1 MKDKDYIKDLFSEKL
16 ANHEVPVRSDLWS
29 GIQSQIGNTATS
41 TVVAKGISSSLKW
54 MIGIAS
60 SVAVIGTTVWIASSP
75 EKSKQQQQVQIA
87 QNKGN
92 ENAKEVTKT
101 GVKSGVT
108 NSTNVDAI
116 ATQTSPIVPQI
127 ELPSSSYLDE
137 WISRE
142 RQLYGTDIISK
153 QVTPPA
159 DEDQGSIDKAGVNDA
174 SNSASNTNN
183 ATPDPVETKT
193 FEDGKIEEF
202 FNVFTP
208 NGDGMNDYFFLRSEN
223 LKDFTIRIFNERNEF
238 VFQSTDKDFKWF
250 GLDPAGNMV
259 EAGNYGYVIF
269 ATDLNGKSIKM
280 FKSLTIK

>member
-1 MKDKDYIKDLFSEKL
+1 M
-16 ANHEVPVRSDLWS
+16 WS

-60 SVAVIGTTVWIASSP
+60 SVVVIGTAVWITSSP
-75 EKSKQQQQVQIA
+75 EEDTKQQNVHIA
-87 QNKGN
+87 QNNGKATSK
-92 ENAKEVTKT
+92 ETAKN
-101 GVKSGVT
+101 GVKLGVINSSNGGA
-108 NSTNVDAI
+108 NST
-116 ATQTSPIVPQI
+116 QSLPIVPQI
-127 ELPSSSYLDE
+127 ELPSNNSLDE
-137 WISRE
+137 WIARE
-142 RQLYGTDIISK
+142 RQLYGADILNK
-153 QVTPPA
+153 QITPPA
-159 DEDQGSIDKAGVNDA
+159 DESIVAIDKTVVTDP
-174 SNSASNTNN
+174 SNSVG
-183 ATPDPVETKT
+183 ATSIIPDPVETKT
-193 FEDGKIEEF
+193 YEDGKIEEF

-208 NGDGMNDYFFLRSEN
+208 NGDGMNDYFFLKSEN

>member
-1 MKDKDYIKDLFSEKL
+1 LKDKDYIKDLFSEKL
-16 ANHEVPVRSDLWS
+16 SNLEVPVRSDLWS

-75 EKSKQQQQVQIA
+75 ETSKEQKQVFIA
-87 QNKGN
+87 ENNGN
-92 ENAKEVTKT
+92 EELKKETKN
-101 GVKSGVT
+101 GVKLGVT
-108 NSTNVDAI
+108 NRLDRGANAI
-116 ATQTSPIVPQI
+116 QTEPIVPQV
-127 ELPSSSYLDE
+127 ELPSNNYLDE

-142 RQLYGTDIISK
+142 RQQYNIDNLNK
-153 QVTPPA
+153 QITPPA
-159 DEDQGSIDKAGVNDA
+159 DENRGVVDNTGITEPV
-174 SNSASNTNN
+174 NSASNTNV
-183 ATPDPVETKT
+183 TPDPIETKT
-193 FEDGKIEEF
+193 YEDGKIEEF

-208 NGDGMNDYFFLRSEN
+208 NGDGMNDYFFLKSEN

-259 EAGNYGYVIF
+259 EPGNYGYVIF

>member
-16 ANHEVPVRSDLWS
+16 SNHEVPVRNDLWS

-41 TVVAKGISSSLKW
+41 VVVAKGISSSLKW

-60 SVAVIGTTVWIASSP
+60 SVAVIGTAVWITSSN
-75 EKSKQQQQVQIA
+75 EKVDKPAKVQIS
-87 QNKGN
+87 QNSP
-92 ENAKEVTKT
+92 KEI
-101 GVKSGVT
+101 KSEEK
-108 NSTNVDAI
+108 I
-116 ATQTSPIVPQI
+116 TSPISSNSSENEMTNSAQNQLFVPQV
-127 ELPSSSYLDE
+127 ELPNINFLDE

-142 RQLYGTDIISK
+142 RQLGGLDNSGIPVSEPNDETIPNPIITES
-153 QVTPPA
+153 
-159 DEDQGSIDKAGVNDA
+159 KAGA
-174 SNSASNTNN
+174 GNSINTIPTPN
-183 ATPDPVETKT
+183 AQEVKP

-208 NGDGMNDYFFLRSEN
+208 NGDGMNDYFFLKSEN

>member
-1 MKDKDYIKDLFSEKL
+1 M
-16 ANHEVPVRSDLWS
+16 SDLWS
-29 GIQSQIGNTATS
+29 GIQSQIGNTTTS

-60 SVAVIGTTVWIASSP
+60 FVAVIGTAVWIASSP
-75 EKSKQQQQVQIA
+75 EKNKEQQQVQIA

-92 ENAKEVTKT
+92 ENAKEVTKNA
-101 GVKSGVT
+101 VKSGVT
-108 NSTNVDAI
+108 NTTNVDAI
-116 ATQTSPIVPQI
+116 ATQTLPIVPQI
-127 ELPSSSYLDE
+127 ELTSNSYLEE

-142 RQLYGTDIISK
+142 RQLLGADVLSK
-153 QVTPPA
+153 QFTTPA
-159 DEDQGSIDKAGVNDA
+159 DEYHGDVDKAAINDA
-174 SNSASNTNN
+174 SSSTSNTD
-183 ATPDPVETKT
+183 ATPDPVEAKT
-193 FEDGKIEEF
+193 YEDGKIEEF

-208 NGDGMNDYFFLRSEN
+208 NGDGMNDYFFLKSEN

-250 GLDPAGNMV
+250 GLDLAGNMV

-280 FKSLTIK
+280 FKSLIIK

>member
-16 ANHEVPVRSDLWS
+16 SNHEVPVRSDLWS

-41 TVVAKGISSSLKW
+41 TLVAKGISSSLKW

-60 SVAVIGTTVWIASSP
+60 SVAVIGTTVWITSSP
-75 EKSKQQQQVQIA
+75 EKSKEQKQVHIA
-87 QNKGN
+87 ENNGN
-92 ENAKEVTKT
+92 EYARDVTKN
-101 GVKSGVT
+101 GVKLGVT
-108 NSTNVDAI
+108 NNTNVDAN
-116 ATQTSPIVPQI
+116 ATQMLPIVPQI
-127 ELPSSSYLDE
+127 ELPSNSYLDE
-137 WISRE
+137 WISIE
-142 RQLYGTDIISK
+142 RQLLGADVLSK
-153 QVTPPA
+153 QVKVPA
-159 DEDQGSIDKAGVNDA
+159 DEDHGAIDKAGVNDA
-174 SNSASNTNN
+174 SNSASNTNV
-183 ATPDPVETKT
+183 TPDPIENKT
-193 FEDGKIEEF
+193 YEDGKIEEF

-208 NGDGMNDYFFLRSEN
+208 NGDGMNDYFFLKSEN

-259 EAGNYGYVIF
+259 EPGNYGYVIF

>member
-1 MKDKDYIKDLFSEKL
+1 MFSEKL

-54 MIGIAS
+54 MIGLAS
-60 SVAVIGTTVWIASSP
+60 SVAVIGITVWITSSN
-75 EKSKQQQQVQIA
+75 EKVDKPAKVQIS
-87 QNKGN
+87 QNSP
-92 ENAKEVTKT
+92 KEI
-101 GVKSGVT
+101 KSEEKF
-108 NSTNVDAI
+108 
-116 ATQTSPIVPQI
+116 TSPISPNSSEKEMTNRAENQLFVPQV
-127 ELPSSSYLDE
+127 ELPNINFLDE

-142 RQLYGTDIISK
+142 RQLGGLDNSGNLVSEPKDETIPNPIITESTAGAGNSTNIIS
-153 QVTPPA
+153 TP
-159 DEDQGSIDKAGVNDA
+159 
-174 SNSASNTNN
+174 N
-183 ATPDPVETKT
+183 AQEVKP

-208 NGDGMNDYFFLRSEN
+208 NGDGMNDYFFLKSEN

-250 GLDPAGNMV
+250 GIDPAGNMV